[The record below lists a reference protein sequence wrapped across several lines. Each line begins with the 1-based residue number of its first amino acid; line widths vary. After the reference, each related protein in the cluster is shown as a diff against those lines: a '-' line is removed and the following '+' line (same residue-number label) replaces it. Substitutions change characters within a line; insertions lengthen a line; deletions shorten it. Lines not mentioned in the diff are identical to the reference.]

1 MSHTK
6 KNQKVVWIQSKPTW
20 SLSQKLS
27 GLIRHHNSSCQ
38 KVDED
43 HGCIH
48 NLDLEW
54 QCSPPAASVSLQKIV
69 KVIHSDKWQEQRKIV
84 PGGKKVVIYLEHRRS
99 ACTCNL
105 HQPTKSQKEK
115 KRNGCPS
122 ATAATDHVCYL
133 FRWQKKKKPQNSLKA
148 YREHNY
154 KAITMTA

>member
-1 MSHTK
+1 MSHTQ
-6 KNQKVVWIQSKPTW
+6 KNQEVVWIQSKPTW

-27 GLIRHHNSSCQ
+27 GLIHLYNSSNQ

-54 QCSPPAASVSLQKIV
+54 QSSPPAASVSLQKIGN
-69 KVIHSDKWQEQRKIV
+69 VIHGDKWKEQGKIV

-99 ACTCNL
+99 ACTCDL

-115 KRNGCPS
+115 KRNGCPR
-122 ATAATDHVCYL
+122 ARAATDLICYL
-133 FRWQKKKKPQNSLKA
+133 FCWEKKA
-148 YREHNY
+148 
-154 KAITMTA
+154 T